1 MVTQNALRAHTPNL
15 RIETLRTIQ
24 KAASVL
30 SAAGL
35 VEPRDLMVAHTQ
47 RVLTPGVVVAVV
59 GAPGSGKSAVV
70 NGAMASTLLVVDE
83 RFHTSVA
90 TFLRDT
96 PKPELAIRTFRDGQV
111 ATIGVATEGLPSLTT
126 SLVNDDNSLDIFR
139 AEVGVPNPVL
149 AMGFT
154 LLDTPP
160 EDLPARGASRASA
173 LASVVDALVLALP
186 ANRAITPGELN
197 LLRRTRDRGTAA
209 VVAVTK
215 MDAVESSADAV
226 EEVRAALADHH
237 LDVAV
242 IGTSYSWRI
251 LGASRPEDPSI
262 DAASG
267 FGSLGDELIE
277 SVRKP
282 AQDLAA
288 RRAIAEARAGITQVE
303 ILATAAQSTAGDP
316 IFAEAL
322 DRAVAILAE
331 LDRADAHWVR
341 SLGERFTAL
350 AVDLVQQAEAELEK
364 IASMSRVT
372 AARSRLDETF
382 AAAIVSIGCRS
393 LELRAEVVADLVAE
407 VQRETNLPL
416 GPVLMPELLRP
427 QDLWPAGTA
436 WNVEGFRD
444 PARRFYDLAGMAAA
458 SAAARQAQA
467 GESEIGN
474 LVLGARTALSIQVEA
489 LAVAAAN
496 GAAVGIGRRLAGF
509 RRGLERVRS
518 GPPRLPDR
526 SAVAEV
532 SLALAQ
538 VDRRLSEL
546 GEGST
551 RDA

>member
-15 RIETLRTIQ
+15 RIETLRAIQ
-24 KAASVL
+24 EAASVL
-30 SAAGL
+30 SAAGHT
-35 VEPRDLMVAHTQ
+35 EPRDRMVSYTQ
-47 RVLTPGVVVAVV
+47 RALTPGVVVAVV
-59 GAPGSGKSAVV
+59 GASGSGKSALI
-70 NGAMASTLLVVDE
+70 NGAMASTLLMVDE
-83 RFHTSVA
+83 RYHTSVP

-96 PKPELAIRTFRDGQV
+96 PAPELGIRQFQDGQV
-111 ATIGVATEGLPSLTT
+111 RSVGVPREGLPSLST
-126 SLVNDDNSLDIFR
+126 SLSNDHNSHDIFR
-139 AEVGVPNPVL
+139 VEVGVPSPVL

-160 EDLPARGASRASA
+160 ETLPARGASRASA
-173 LASVVDALVLALP
+173 LASVVDALVLTLP

-197 LLRRTRDRGTAA
+197 LLRRTRDRGTAT

-215 MDAVESSADAV
+215 MDAIESSADAV

-262 DAASG
+262 DTASG
-267 FGSLGDELIE
+267 FGSLGDELID
-277 SVRKP
+277 SVRGP
-282 AQDLAA
+282 AQNLAA
-288 RRAIAEARAGITQVE
+288 RRAIAEAQAGIAQVE
-303 ILATAAQSTAGDP
+303 ILAAAAQSAAGDP
-316 IFAEAL
+316 AVSEAL
-322 DRAVAILAE
+322 GRAVDILVE

-341 SLGERFTAL
+341 SIGQRFTAL
-350 AVDLVQQAEAELEK
+350 AVDVVQQAETELEK
-364 IASMSRVT
+364 VALMSRVP
-372 AARSRLDETF
+372 AARSRLDEAF
-382 AAAIVSIGCRS
+382 AAAIESIGRRS
-393 LELRAEVVADLVAE
+393 LELRAEVAADLVAE
-407 VQRETNLPL
+407 VQHATNLPL
-416 GPVLMPELLRP
+416 GPVLMPELLLP

-444 PARRFYDLAGMAAA
+444 PARRFYDVAGMAAA

-509 RRGLERVRS
+509 RRGLERIRS
-518 GPPRLPDR
+518 GPATLPDPA
-526 SAVAEV
+526 SVAEV
-532 SLALAQ
+532 SHALAQ
-538 VDRRLSEL
+538 IERRLSDLE
-546 GEGST
+546 EG
-551 RDA
+551 RKQDA